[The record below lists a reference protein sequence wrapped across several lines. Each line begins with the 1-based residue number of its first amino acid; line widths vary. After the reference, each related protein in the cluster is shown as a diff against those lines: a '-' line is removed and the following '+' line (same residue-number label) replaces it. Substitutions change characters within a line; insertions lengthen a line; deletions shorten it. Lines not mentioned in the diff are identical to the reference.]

1 MKAGKFKYQG
11 VNAEGKRV
19 QGEIEGR
26 DERHVKRLLRKK
38 GIRARKIEA
47 PNPLDIDLNMFL
59 VEKGIL
65 KPFGKVELNRFT
77 KQLSILVNAGVPILE
92 SLEILSKQEKN
103 PALRIALKN
112 IAENVGSGKTLNEAM
127 GEQKGFDKL
136 YCALVKAGEAAGILD
151 TILNKLSEFMEKQDK
166 IRKQIKSAMTY
177 PSIVVVIGIGVII
190 GLMVFVVP
198 QFVGMLEESNQEIPA
213 VTQFVI
219 DTSEFIQNYFI
230 IMIVG
235 LIGGFFIFN
244 SWKQTK
250 KGKLSWDRISMR
262 APVFG
267 SIIIK
272 GNLSSFTRTLATM
285 LGAGVAIIESLD
297 ICIETLDNVQMARD
311 LKLVKEAVI
320 KGKSIT
326 EPLARIKYFPP
337 LVNQMMKVGESTGN
351 LDQMLIK
358 IADVFEQETEE
369 AIGTM
374 TKLIEPAIL
383 VGLGGIIGTV
393 LIAMYL
399 PIFMSAGGAGG

>member
-1 MKAGKFKYQG
+1 MKAGKFKYEG
-11 VNAEGKRV
+11 VNAEGKKV
-19 QGEIEGR
+19 KGEVEGR
-26 DERHVKRLLRKK
+26 DERHVKRMLRSK
-38 GIRARKIEA
+38 GIRARNIIA
-47 PNPLDIDLNMFL
+47 PNPLDIDLNMLL

-65 KPFGKVELNRFT
+65 RPFGREELNRFT

-92 SLEILSKQEKN
+92 SLEILGKQEKN
-103 PALRIALKN
+103 PALRVALKN

-127 GEQKGFDKL
+127 GDEKGFDKL

-177 PSIVVVIGIGVII
+177 PTIVVVIGIGVII

-198 QFVGMLEESNQEIPA
+198 QFVGMLKESNQEIPA

-219 DTSEFIQNYFI
+219 DTSNFIQNYFVVM
-230 IMIVG
+230 MIG
-235 LIGGFFIFN
+235 LFGGYFIFN
-244 SWKQTK
+244 NWKQTK
-250 KGKLSWDRISMR
+250 SGKLSWDRISMR

-383 VGLGGIIGTV
+383 VGLGGVIGTV

-399 PIFMSAGGAGG
+399 PIFMSAGGVGS

>member
-1 MKAGKFKYQG
+1 MKAGKFTYEG
-11 VNAEGKRV
+11 VNADGKRV
-19 QGEIEGR
+19 KGEIEGR
-26 DERHVKRLLRKK
+26 DERHVKRQLRKK
-38 GIRARKIEA
+38 GIRARKIVA
-47 PNPLDIDLNMFL
+47 PNPFDIDLNLLL

-65 KPFGKVELNRFT
+65 KPFGKTELNRFT

-92 SLEILSKQEKN
+92 SLEILGKQEKN

-112 IAENVGSGKTLNEAM
+112 IAENVGAGKTLNEAM
-127 GEQKGFDKL
+127 SEQKGFDKL

-177 PSIVVVIGIGVII
+177 PTIVVVIGIGVII

-219 DTSEFIQNYFI
+219 DTSDFIKEYFI
-230 IMIVG
+230 IMMIG
-235 LIGGFFIFN
+235 LIGGYFVFN
-244 SWKQTK
+244 SWKQTRS
-250 KGKLSWDRISMR
+250 GKLSWDRISMR
-262 APVFG
+262 VPVFG
-267 SIIIK
+267 NIIIK
-272 GNLSSFTRTLATM
+272 GNLSSFSRTLATM

-311 LKLVKEAVI
+311 LKAVKESVI

-358 IADVFEQETEE
+358 IADVFETETEE

-383 VGLGGIIGTV
+383 VGLGGVIGTV